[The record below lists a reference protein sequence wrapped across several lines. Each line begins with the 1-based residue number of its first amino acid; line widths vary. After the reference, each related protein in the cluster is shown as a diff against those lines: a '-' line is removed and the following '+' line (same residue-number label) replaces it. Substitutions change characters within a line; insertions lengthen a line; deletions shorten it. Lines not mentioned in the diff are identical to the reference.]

1 MMKGTPMADPLFE
14 PMPTDPHAS
23 IGWTT
28 RQQGLAS
35 DPRSLAWV
43 SANAGSGKTHVLT
56 QRVIRLLLAGAR
68 PSAILCLTYTKA
80 AASEMSNRVFRT
92 LSKWAL
98 LDDDTLSRE
107 IETMEGQQPSRAVL
121 AEARRLFARALETP
135 GGLKIQT
142 IHAFCEALL
151 HQFPLEANVAGH
163 FTVLDER
170 AASDLIADVRR
181 NLLVAATAEDD
192 AALASAFGTVMDYGS
207 DSGLETLIGEIV
219 SQRSALTDSLH
230 GIRDG
235 NYETLLRRKL
245 GLPPGMTHETC
256 SAELHELPG
265 FSGPQGLAYISLAQ
279 QAGGAKVQE
288 SVQKLSAILT
298 DTDPLRRLAAIRSF
312 AFTQTGTPRGHQAFY
327 NAAMLKQDPALEQR
341 VADMLAHVSEQ
352 LESLRKLDLVEAST
366 AALTIAER
374 LVRDYEDL
382 KRRLGYM
389 DFEDLIERAATL
401 LTRSD
406 AGPWIHYK
414 LDQGIDHILVDEAQD
429 TSPVQWRII
438 RALSEEFFAGKSA
451 RNVYRTLFAVGDE
464 KQSIYSFQGAR
475 PEKLASEG
483 RHARAMAAAAELEF
497 RPIRLPLSF
506 RSTGHVLTAV
516 DQVFS
521 VPENRRGLGEGDEAV
536 VHQSSRIGH
545 QGLTEVWEMIAPADS
560 VEEDDWTLPFDA
572 TPETTPPAILARR
585 IADTI
590 AGWIGN
596 ETIVEEG
603 KARPVRPGD
612 VLVLVR
618 KRDGFVNALTRALK
632 SRNAI
637 PVGGADRLVLTRHI
651 AIQDLMAVGR
661 FLLLPDDDLS
671 LAALSKSPLM
681 DLSEEDLMLAAAG
694 RGKGNSLLQSFRSR
708 AEEGKAPFA
717 DAVALIEKWR
727 SLAATQ
733 NPFDFFSRILGPMG
747 GRRKFFA
754 RLGTEV
760 TDVLDEFLSLA
771 LDHGSKGLPG
781 LQSFISA
788 LELDPPTVKREQDK
802 GRDEVRIMT
811 VHASKGLEAPIVFLV
826 DDGSAPFNANH
837 MPKLR
842 VIEQGEDRPPLPVW
856 LPDSS
861 LAVTLTEQD
870 ADRRKALAE
879 EEYRRLLYVGM
890 TRAADRLIICGHR
903 KKREIS
909 DCWHKLVWSALSA
922 DPVRCREAVFKTRTE
937 EWSGLVWTSGEPLRD
952 LERHG
957 DLIKEKS
964 AFSLPASLLTP
975 LPAQVRLP
983 RPLSPSG
990 AAAELEGVG
999 PRPAPGSRLF
1009 EEAGQVSFAIKRGK
1023 MLHRLFQVLPDF
1035 PLSDRRAAAER
1046 YLLRAASDWREED
1059 RHLALDQVFAILGNP
1074 DFAALFSEAARAE
1087 INLMGVLATAER
1099 EFSVAGRIDRLS
1111 IEADRVIIA
1120 DFKTDRIP
1128 PKTLQEISKPYVA
1141 QLAIYREILR
1151 PLYPSHEIECRLI
1164 FTTSGAG
1171 FCLSAAM
1178 MDDAIAD
1185 LGLTAARPV

>member
-1 MMKGTPMADPLFE
+1 MAEPVFE

-98 LDDDTLSRE
+98 LDDAALSRE
-107 IETMEGQQPSRAVL
+107 IEAMEGQTPSRAIL

-181 NLLVAATAEDD
+181 NLLIASTAEDD
-192 AALASAFGTVMDYGS
+192 AELASAFATVMDFGS
-207 DSGLETLIGEIV
+207 DTGLETLIGDIV
-219 SQRSALTDSLH
+219 SQRSALAEGLR

-235 NYETLLRRKL
+235 NYERLLRRKL
-245 GLPPGMTHETC
+245 ALLPDATREDCHE
-256 SAELHELPG
+256 ALQHLPG
-265 FSGPQGLAYISLAQ
+265 FSGAQGLDYISLAG
-279 QAGGAKVQE
+279 QAGGVKVQE

-298 DTDPLRRLAAIRSF
+298 EADPQRRLATIRSF
-312 AFTQTGTPRGHQAFY
+312 AFTQTGSPRGNQAFY
-327 NAAMLKQDPALEQR
+327 NAAMLKQDPSLEQR
-341 VADMLAHVSEQ
+341 VADMLAHVIEN
-352 LESLRKLDLVEAST
+352 LETLRKLDLVEASL

-389 DFEDLIERAATL
+389 DFEDLIERAANL

-438 RALSEEFFAGKSA
+438 RALSQEFFAGKSA
-451 RNVYRTLFAVGDE
+451 RNVFRTLFAVGDE

-475 PEKLASEG
+475 PEKLESEG
-483 RHARAMAAAAELEF
+483 RHAKAMAEAAELEF
-497 RPIRLPLSF
+497 RSIRLPLSF
-506 RSTGHVLTAV
+506 RSTGHVLSAV

-521 VPENRRGLGEGDEAV
+521 IPENRRGLGATDNGV
-536 VHQSSRIGH
+536 THQSSRLGH
-545 QGLTEVWEMIAPADS
+545 PGLTEIWEMIAPAENI
-560 VEEDDWTLPFDA
+560 EEDDWTLPFDA

-590 AGWIGN
+590 AGWIGS
-596 ETIVEEG
+596 ETIVEDG

-632 SRNAI
+632 SRNSI

-661 FLLLPDDDLS
+661 FMLLTDDDLS

-681 DLSEEDLMLAAAG
+681 GFSEEDLMLAAAG
-694 RGKGNSLLQSFRSR
+694 RGKKESLWQRFRTLADEGNAVFAQAVDLIASWRRL
-708 AEEGKAPFA
+708 AE
-717 DAVALIEKWR
+717 
-727 SLAATQ
+727 TQ
-733 NPFDFFSRILGPMG
+733 NPFDFFSRILGPLG

-760 TDVLDEFLSLA
+760 TDVLDEFLALA
-771 LDHGSKGLPG
+771 LDHGAKGLPG

-826 DDGSAPFNANH
+826 DDGSAPFNASH

-842 VIEQGEDRPPLPVW
+842 LVEEGEDIPPIPVW

-861 LAVTLTEQD
+861 LGVSLTD
-870 ADRRKALAE
+870 DDTARRKGLAE

-903 KKREIS
+903 KKREIP
-909 DCWHKLVWSALSA
+909 DCWHKLVWSALA
-922 DPVRCREAVFKTRTE
+922 VDEARCRETLFKTRTE
-937 EWSGLVWTSGEPLRD
+937 EWSGLAWTSGEPLRD

-957 DLIKEKS
+957 VLAQAAGTFE
-964 AFSLPASLLTP
+964 LPASLLKP
-975 LPAQVRLP
+975 LPAQARLP

-990 AAAELEGVG
+990 AAAELEGVD

-1009 EEAGQVSFAIKRGK
+1009 GEAETTNLAIRRGK
-1023 MLHRLFQVLPDF
+1023 MIHRLFQVLPDF
-1035 PLSDRRAAAER
+1035 PEAERRAAAER
-1046 YLLRAASDWREED
+1046 YLTRAATDWREED
-1059 RHLALDQVFAILGNP
+1059 RLLALDQVFAILENP
-1074 DFAALFSEAARAE
+1074 DFSSLFGVTARAE
-1087 INLMGVLATAER
+1087 ANLMGVLATSER
-1099 EFSVAGRIDRLS
+1099 QFSVAGRIDRLAV
-1111 IEADRVIIA
+1111 EDDRVVIA
-1120 DFKTDRIP
+1120 DFKTDRAP
-1128 PKTLQEISKPYVA
+1128 PKRLEDISTSYVA

-1151 PLYPSHEIECRLI
+1151 PLYPGREIECRLI

-1171 FCLSAAM
+1171 FCLTHAM
-1178 MDDAIAD
+1178 LDATLAE
-1185 LGLTAARPV
+1185 LGLSGAQAV